1 MNGREVRSLTL
12 DRLGDLPDPCRGC
25 LFWERDPVHARRAQ
39 EHGDPA
45 QDKESWLSAALLEW
59 GSVGRIAYVDG
70 QPVGYV
76 TYAPA
81 HLVPRVTGFPTAPV
95 SGDAVLLMTAAVSP
109 EHAGQGLGRVLVQA
123 AAKDLHR
130 RDIRAMEAFG
140 RFGAPAGMRGGCV
153 LPADFLSAVG
163 FKTVREHPVWPRM
176 RLDLR
181 TMPSWREDVE
191 AAIDRLR
198 RQVLVPALS
207 RGRDTGRTGVRR
219 RPGPGLTTRTP

>member
-109 EHAGQGLGRVLVQA
+109 QYAGQGLGRVLVQA

-130 RDIRAMEAFG
+130 RDIRADGGLRPAG
-140 RFGAPAGMRGGCV
+140 RPVRTPRGVRPAGGLPVGGRLQDGAGARRLAADAARPAHDAVLARGRGGGDRPVAPAGAGARAHPRPRRG
-153 LPADFLSAVG
+153 PHRSRAD
-163 FKTVREHPVWPRM
+163 
-176 RLDLR
+176 
-181 TMPSWREDVE
+181 
-191 AAIDRLR
+191 
-198 RQVLVPALS
+198 
-207 RGRDTGRTGVRR
+207 GRDRG
-219 RPGPGLTTRTP
+219 

>member
-1 MNGREVRSLTL
+1 M
-12 DRLGDLPDPCRGC
+12 
-25 LFWERDPVHARRAQ
+25 
-39 EHGDPA
+39 
-45 QDKESWLSAALLEW
+45 
-59 GSVGRIAYVDG
+59 GRIAYVDG

-140 RFGAPAGMRGGCV
+140 RFGAPARAARGVRPAGGLPVGGRLQDGAGAPGLAPDAARPAHDAVLARGRGGGDR
-153 LPADFLSAVG
+153 PAA
-163 FKTVREHPVWPRM
+163 P
-176 RLDLR
+176 
-181 TMPSWREDVE
+181 
-191 AAIDRLR
+191 
-198 RQVLVPALS
+198 QVLVPALS

>member
-123 AAKDLHR
+123 AA
-130 RDIRAMEAFG
+130 
-140 RFGAPAGMRGGCV
+140 
-153 LPADFLSAVG
+153 
-163 FKTVREHPVWPRM
+163 
-176 RLDLR
+176 
-181 TMPSWREDVE
+181 
-191 AAIDRLR
+191 
-198 RQVLVPALS
+198 
-207 RGRDTGRTGVRR
+207 
-219 RPGPGLTTRTP
+219 